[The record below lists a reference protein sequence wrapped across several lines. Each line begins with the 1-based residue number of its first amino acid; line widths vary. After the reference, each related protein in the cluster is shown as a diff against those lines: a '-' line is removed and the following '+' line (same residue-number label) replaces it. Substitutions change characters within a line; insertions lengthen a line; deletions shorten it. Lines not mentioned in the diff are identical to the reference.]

1 MGASSNTRVRGRA
14 IDRSIDRARACDR
27 GRARVRDVRRRRA
40 RGFACGEFYVAV
52 GPSRVARRGGD
63 DGVGKGARARP
74 IVVRFENLSRE
85 CVDKCV
91 DKCVHA
97 CVTWAWTDP
106 MRRALCDSRCN
117 SALARRRAS
126 KLARR
131 CAPPCDSPSTPP
143 RYVSRARASSSRP
156 GRRGSVDRDIDRRS
170 S

>member
-14 IDRSIDRARACDR
+14 IDRSIA
-27 GRARVRDVRRRRA
+27 RARVRSRSGARARRAAACA

-91 DKCVHA
+91 D
-97 CVTWAWTDP
+97 
-106 MRRALCDSRCN
+106 
-117 SALARRRAS
+117 
-126 KLARR
+126 
-131 CAPPCDSPSTPP
+131 
-143 RYVSRARASSSRP
+143 
-156 GRRGSVDRDIDRRS
+156 
-170 S
+170 